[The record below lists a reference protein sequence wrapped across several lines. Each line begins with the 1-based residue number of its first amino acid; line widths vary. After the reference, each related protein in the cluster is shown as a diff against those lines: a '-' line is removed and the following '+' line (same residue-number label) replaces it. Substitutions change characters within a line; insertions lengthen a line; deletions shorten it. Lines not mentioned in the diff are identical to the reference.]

1 MVTPLLPY
9 GRQDIDD
16 DDVAAVVAQ
25 LRGDWL
31 TQGPTVPAFEA
42 ALCEATGASYAVAV
56 SSGTAALHLA
66 CLASG
71 VRAGDTGV
79 TSTITFVASANAI
92 RYAGGAP
99 SLCDVDPET
108 GLVDVASLEAVV
120 TRLAGEGRAPKVL
133 IPVDL
138 SGSVAPLAR
147 VQELADRVGAKV
159 IEDAAHSLGASY
171 DDAGTTRR
179 AGDGAHADMAILS
192 FHPVKH
198 VTTCEGGAILTN
210 DLAAAEE
217 LRDLRS
223 HGITK
228 DPSRLGPVDGPWSY
242 EQQRLG
248 FHYRITDVQCAL
260 GLSQLKKLP
269 RFVARRRALA
279 ARYDA
284 ALSSSPLSAALSPL
298 GVPAGV
304 ASSYHLYVVRVRPR
318 DGEGLAEIAARRLAL
333 YSALRER
340 GILPQVHYI
349 PVHRQPDFANHGLSG
364 GDFRGAD
371 AYYAGCLSL
380 PMFPAM
386 RDGDVDRVIEA
397 LTAFVASGR

>member
-25 LRGDWL
+25 LRSDWL

-42 ALCEATGASYAVAV
+42 ALCEATGAKHAIAV

-66 CLASG
+66 CLAAG

-108 GLVDVASLEAVV
+108 GLVDLASLDAVV
-120 TRLAGEGRAPKVL
+120 SGLAAAGRAPRVVTS
-133 IPVDL
+133 VDL
-138 SGSVAPLAR
+138 CGSVAPLAR
-147 VQELADRVGAKV
+147 VREIAARVGAKV

-171 DDAGTTRR
+171 DDAGVTRR
-179 AGDGAHADMAILS
+179 AGDGAYTDMAILS

-210 DLAAAEE
+210 DAGAAEE

-228 DPSRLGPVDGPWSY
+228 DPARLGPVDGPWSY

-284 ALSSSPLSAALSPL
+284 ALSSAPLAAAFAPL
-298 GVPAGV
+298 RVPAGV
-304 ASSYHLYVVRVRPR
+304 TSSYHLYVVRVRPR
-318 DGEGLAEIAARRLAL
+318 DGEGLVEVAARRLAL
-333 YSALRER
+333 YGALRER

-349 PVHRQPDFANHGLSG
+349 PVHRQPDFVACGLSQ

-386 RDGDVDRVIEA
+386 QDGDVDRVVDA
-397 LTAFVASGR
+397 LAAFVASGR